1 MDTLCKTT
9 QEQLNDDFSYEIANQ
24 IARKMKE
31 DGLIS
36 DAQYEELIKLNKES
50 FNPLYKELMS

>member
-36 DAQYEELIKLNKES
+36 DAQYEELIKLNKET